1 MSVVD
6 LPSLSKE
13 DKPENPFLKS
23 GGCEI
28 RLPLVQHKRV
38 DSLTNVLKNNI
49 GYNPFTRR
57 VVSEPKDEEST
68 SEETPSESDSESNSD
83 DFVDDYLQR
92 CQVKPAAVKSDD
104 IDALFEHKMY
114 RTIVSVFFPLPPNQI
129 RSDYYSFLV
138 QSYDVCYSLLQLN
151 RLDDAGLLLD
161 SCESIIRESRENTYL
176 DALPGDSPMTSVK
189 EMESLFELRCLL
201 LHVFLKENAC
211 TEAMALLQRL
221 FDCVGGKCSEDAFLL
236 MKREEVAEW
245 VEQLEN
251 VVIRSLLAQYSYS
264 YAISLV
270 DRWIDVHAQCNLPI
284 VSLFLLSISIRL
296 ASGNVAS
303 LSLVE
308 DEYTKYVPKE
318 DDCLFLDYL
327 RGVER
332 MQDSCYGEAVS
343 FFERVAG
350 FSVNLSLQQSAVNNA
365 AVCYYMECK
374 LDKAAEAIEVET
386 SELNHP
392 QAFLLKNPEKHFTV
406 HLVGTLRVIY
416 KDLYPEEEW

>member
-1 MSVVD
+1 MFASHVD
-6 LPSLSKE
+6 
-13 DKPENPFLKS
+13 
-23 GGCEI
+23 
-28 RLPLVQHKRV
+28 
-38 DSLTNVLKNNI
+38 
-49 GYNPFTRR
+49 
-57 VVSEPKDEEST
+57 
-68 SEETPSESDSESNSD
+68 
-83 DFVDDYLQR
+83 
-92 CQVKPAAVKSDD
+92 
-104 IDALFEHKMY
+104 
-114 RTIVSVFFPLPPNQI
+114 
-129 RSDYYSFLV
+129 
-138 QSYDVCYSLLQLN
+138 
-151 RLDDAGLLLD
+151 
-161 SCESIIRESRENTYL
+161 
-176 DALPGDSPMTSVK
+176 
-189 EMESLFELRCLL
+189 
-201 LHVFLKENAC
+201 
-211 TEAMALLQRL
+211 
-221 FDCVGGKCSEDAFLL
+221 
-236 MKREEVAEW
+236 
-245 VEQLEN
+245 
-251 VVIRSLLAQYSYS
+251 SYS

-332 MQDSCYGEAVS
+332 MQESCYGEAVS
-343 FFERVAG
+343 FFERVVG
-350 FSVNLSLQQSAVNNA
+350 FSVYVLFGTFTPRNLSLQQSAVNNA